1 MKILL
6 VITKSEI
13 GGAQVFVLNLAKS
26 LKKLGVDVQVAAG
39 EGNFLFNELPK
50 YNIPY
55 FYLKSLKRD
64 ISIFNAFYYI
74 FDLYKLLKKNDFDI
88 IHLNST
94 NTLLGTISANLLKKK
109 PKIIF
114 TFHGLSL
121 LDKNY
126 KSNPIL
132 KLLSRYYFKLLVR
145 LIDKSIFVSEL
156 NYKEAKQYKLVN
168 DGEIIYNGLCESEL
182 SFLSRE
188 DAIKFFSTKCNCDL
202 SNFFLIGSV
211 ARLSYPKNYEFL
223 ILNYSKIKKAIPESK
238 VIIIGDG
245 PNFNLYQK
253 MIKKLGIENDFFLV
267 GAIKNSYQYIKAFDV
282 FTLPS
287 FYEGL
292 SISLI
297 EAIFAEI
304 PILASDVGGNREI
317 VDNNYDQLYQLDNI
331 EEYISKLIKIKNN
344 KSQYQKYNANLKK
357 RFSLQEMTDKYY
369 HIYKNVLINNK

>member
-1 MKILL
+1 MKVLL

-26 LKKLGVDVQVAAG
+26 LKKLGVDVHVAAG
-39 EGNFLFNELPK
+39 EGNFLFNELTK
-50 YNIPY
+50 YDIPH
-55 FYLKSLKRD
+55 FYLNSLKRD
-64 ISIFNAFYYI
+64 ISIFNALYFI

-94 NTLLGTISANLLKKK
+94 NTLLGTLSAHLLKKR

-132 KLLSRYYFKLLVR
+132 KLLSKFYFKLLIR
-145 LIDKSIFVSEL
+145 LIDKSIFVSQL
-156 NYKEAKQYKLVN
+156 NYNEAKKYKLV
-168 DGEIIYNGLCESEL
+168 DAGEIVYNGLCESEL
-182 SFLSRE
+182 SFLARE
-188 DAIKFFSTKCNCDL
+188 DAIKFFSTKCNFDL
-202 SNFFLIGSV
+202 SNFFLIGS
-211 ARLSYPKNYEFL
+211 AGRLSYPKNYEFL
-223 ILNYSKIKKAIPESK
+223 ILNYIKIKKAIPESK

-267 GAIKNSYQYIKAFDV
+267 GGIKNSYKYIKAFDV

-287 FYEGL
+287 CYEGL

-317 VDNNYDQLYQLDNI
+317 VNDNYDQLYQLDNI

-344 KSQYQKYNANLKK
+344 KSQYQKYNANMKN
-357 RFSLQEMTDKYY
+357 RFSLKDMADKYY
-369 HIYKNVLINNK
+369 RVYQNILIK